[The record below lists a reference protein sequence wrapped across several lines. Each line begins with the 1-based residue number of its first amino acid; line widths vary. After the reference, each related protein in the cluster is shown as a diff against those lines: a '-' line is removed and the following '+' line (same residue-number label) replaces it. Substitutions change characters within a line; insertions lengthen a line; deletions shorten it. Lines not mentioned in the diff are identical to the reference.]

1 MVKKYKVM
9 LSFETIADDED
20 EAYGNA
26 WEVVH
31 DISKFADVDLDI
43 ERVEDA

>member
-1 MVKKYKVM
+1 MDKKYKVI